1 MNILVTGGAGFIGSH
16 VVDAFR
22 ELGHT
27 VHVLDDLST
36 GRRANLPVDVPLHEA
51 SICAPRVRQI
61 FEQHRFEVLVHH
73 AAQLDVRVSVN
84 DPAADAEINILGFL
98 NLMEAGRD
106 NGLQKV
112 IFASTGGAIYGEP
125 EYVGQDEDHPIRP
138 LSPYGITKLATEKY
152 LDFYR
157 HAYGIDHVCLRYANV
172 YGPRQGLTGEAG
184 VVAIFTQRLLRG
196 ETPIIYGDGQQTRDF
211 TYVGDVVRA
220 NCKAL
225 EYQGSGVFNIGTN
238 QETSIRHLYQV
249 IETEFEHHT
258 PPRYARS
265 RPGEQERSVLSY
277 DRAAREL
284 DWEPGIGLKAG
295 ISQTVAWFRSF
306 EEETP
311 SCTTSSPVI
320 SP

>member
-1 MNILVTGGAGFIGSH
+1 
-16 VVDAFR
+16 
-22 ELGHT
+22 
-27 VHVLDDLST
+27 
-36 GRRANLPVDVPLHEA
+36 
-51 SICAPRVRQI
+51 
-61 FEQHRFEVLVHH
+61 
-73 AAQLDVRVSVN
+73 LDVRVSVN
-84 DPAADAEINILGFL
+84 DPATDAEINIIGFL

-220 NCKAL
+220 NIAAL
-225 EYQGSGVFNIGTN
+225 DTKKIGVYNIGTGK
-238 QETSIRHLYQV
+238 ETCINYLYKLLSSH
-249 IETEFEHHT
+249 I
-258 PPRYARS
+258 PISDKPRYEDS
-265 RPGEQERSVLSY
+265 RPGEQMRSVLSY
-277 DRAAREL
+277 EKARREL
-284 DWEPGIGLKAG
+284 GWSPRFSLSEGIAKTVDWFKDERKEA
-295 ISQTVAWFRSF
+295 SVSHF
-306 EEETP
+306 
-311 SCTTSSPVI
+311 
-320 SP
+320 